1 MKRHIGHPRVEGT
14 ASRQAH
20 CDLPPGTFE
29 REMSK
34 EGFFGPA
41 AFFHHRHPP
50 TGWSSFEGPLRP
62 HAFDLTRHDAI
73 ADHPWAAAE
82 ILYNAHCRI
91 RFWRTAGRMDGLA
104 RNADG
109 DELLFVHQGRGELFC
124 DFGHLPFESGGNWA
138 LIFSW
143 QTRHLPVV
151 GVPPSPWHWA
161 QSEIP
166 AWAWSSRP
174 GCMRRLRPP
183 GNKREPRVRT
193 PTATEPQTTFHSR
206 GKVPKVTS
214 LSRQVS
220 RSPGT
225 QAPDLGSRAARR
237 WKNERSRVFRVSTGP
252 ASSLPPTSITSM
264 RVVPTTI

>member
-41 AFFHHRHPP
+41 AFFHHKHPP

-62 HAFDLTRHDAI
+62 HAFDLTKLDAI
-73 ADHPWAAAE
+73 AAHPWAAAE

-109 DELLFVHQGRGELFC
+109 DELVFVHQGSGDLYC
-124 DFGHLPFESGGNWA
+124 DFGHLPFEAGDYIVLPRGTMWRLDCAEPCA
-138 LIFSW
+138 LLLVEANPFGAGRGTAV
-143 QTRHLPVV
+143 TRAAVEAAGDLRDLWIIADDEDRPKKLYARL
-151 GVPPSPWHWA
+151 GFR
-161 QSEIP
+161 P
-166 AWAWSSRP
+166 AWVT
-174 GCMRRLRPP
+174 MEFLRPP
-183 GNKREPRVRT
+183 
-193 PTATEPQTTFHSR
+193 
-206 GKVPKVTS
+206 
-214 LSRQVS
+214 
-220 RSPGT
+220 
-225 QAPDLGSRAARR
+225 
-237 WKNERSRVFRVSTGP
+237 
-252 ASSLPPTSITSM
+252 
-264 RVVPTTI
+264 